1 MFGSTLKERK
11 NREIYQNGTA
21 FRSFANF
28 DEANPNHRESMED
41 CTSVRTQNP
50 SSTTASS
57 KTAPSPPS
65 SACSTGTAGLMSAG
79 F

>member
-28 DEANPNHRESMED
+28 DEANPNHREAMED
-41 CTSVRTQNP
+41 CNSAYSQNP
-50 SSTTASS
+50 LSMTASS
-57 KTAPSPPS
+57 KTAPSQLS
-65 SACSTGTAGLMSAG
+65 SESWRDTAGQTSAG

>member
-28 DEANPNHRESMED
+28 DEANPSHRESMED
-41 CTSVRTQNP
+41 CKSAYSQNR
-50 SSTTASS
+50 SSMIASL
-57 KTAPSPPS
+57 KIAPSPPS
-65 SACSTGTAGLMSAG
+65 SECSTDTEGQTSAD